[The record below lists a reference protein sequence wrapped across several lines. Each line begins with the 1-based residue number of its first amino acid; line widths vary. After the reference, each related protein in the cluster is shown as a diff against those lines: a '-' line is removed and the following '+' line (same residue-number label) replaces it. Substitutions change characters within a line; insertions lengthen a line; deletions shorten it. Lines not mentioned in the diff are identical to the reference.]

1 MKSAWIKNAIEIAKE
16 KNVNDIS
23 ILEYAIKE
31 LRKRKLELTPLFNE
45 CVEKG
50 ISIEELCPELNKE
63 WNEIIIALNGR

>member
-1 MKSAWIKNAIEIAKE
+1 MKSTWIENAIEIAKE

-23 ILEYAIKE
+23 ILEYAFTE
-31 LRKRKLELTPLFNE
+31 LRKRKLQLTPLFKE

-50 ISIEELCPELNKE
+50 ISIQELCPELNKE

>member
-1 MKSAWIKNAIEIAKE
+1 MKSTWIENAIEIAKE

-23 ILEYAIKE
+23 ILGHAITE
-31 LRKRKLELTPLFNE
+31 LRKRKLQLTPLFNE

-50 ISIEELCPELNKE
+50 ISIQELCPELNKE